1 MNTKAYRGGIAAMRG
16 TIAPW
21 RCEMTEVKNNW
32 FANVRDMF
40 SGPALALGLMYALSL
55 LSTWLMNVTA
65 YPGFH
70 DYAPW
75 ARDVAT
81 AAGGVAGVIYALYAR
96 WRPYGLLGSA
106 GFWACVSLLAVAPLL
121 MLAGVAWSN
130 ALLALVGSCARS
142 ATSPFVGVYL
152 VFALMNLTGPQ
163 RMGALVVSYAIYFVG
178 LGALEPLAS
187 SQASWVQSA
196 LEALFVALP
205 LAAVVPLHRKAFPM
219 LCKAGTLGTQSELS
233 PTNPAPFLLLN
244 HRLYVVAA
252 LFQAAMGYATTFAS
266 SQSYPQPL
274 MPTLGVLVLLAACA
288 LLTRGA
294 TPMDSLYTL
303 AFGCTLAGFLLTS
316 GTVGGLGS
324 VVTLACGSLCRV
336 GEALFRIALWVAL
349 ASIGAR
355 NLVGALPLVLMV
367 NGIGSFGFEMGA
379 LTGHGINYLMDTQ
392 SELLFVVEAI
402 VVFVFALSNVML
414 ARTFSFDATV
424 AGVEPV
430 KPVRELSEEAAGAR
444 NCDAICARL
453 AVERGLTARE
463 AEVLPLLARGRNVA
477 YIMEELTLSRNT
489 IKSYVARVYGKLD
502 VHSHQE
508 LIDLVEHE
516 MEDAGKAEASYSSRK
531 GSLDTRVVF

>member
-70 DYAPW
+70 DFAPW

-96 WRPYGLLGSA
+96 WRPYGLLGRA

-274 MPTLGVLVLLAACA
+274 MPTLGVLVLLAACVA
-288 LLTRGA
+288 GGLRAADAGRDAHGQPVYTGVWVYPGGLSADFRYRWRIGIGGDAGMWVAVPRWRGA
-294 TPMDSLYTL
+294 VPHRSL
-303 AFGCTLAGFLLTS
+303 
-316 GTVGGLGS
+316 GG
-324 VVTLACGSLCRV
+324 
-336 GEALFRIALWVAL
+336 
-349 ASIGAR
+349 
-355 NLVGALPLVLMV
+355 
-367 NGIGSFGFEMGA
+367 
-379 LTGHGINYLMDTQ
+379 
-392 SELLFVVEAI
+392 
-402 VVFVFALSNVML
+402 
-414 ARTFSFDATV
+414 
-424 AGVEPV
+424 
-430 KPVRELSEEAAGAR
+430 
-444 NCDAICARL
+444 
-453 AVERGLTARE
+453 
-463 AEVLPLLARGRNVA
+463 
-477 YIMEELTLSRNT
+477 
-489 IKSYVARVYGKLD
+489 
-502 VHSHQE
+502 
-508 LIDLVEHE
+508 
-516 MEDAGKAEASYSSRK
+516 AGKHRC
-531 GSLDTRVVF
+531 T